1 MQLKLSIIKESQ
13 HKVAQSFAIASYW
26 LENSDVTK
34 GPAVNWSN
42 VLWSTETWNGVFM
55 DKANFLI
62 LYSNPQHPPSDGQ
75 NC

>member
-34 GPAVNWSN
+34 GPAVN
-42 VLWSTETWNGVFM
+42 
-55 DKANFLI
+55 
-62 LYSNPQHPPSDGQ
+62 
-75 NC
+75 